1 MSHKATDGRD
11 PVKLNEGKATDQ
23 DDDTRASEDNDLC
36 IKRLWGLGKTDGVLK
51 YFVKVPFL
59 W

>member
-36 IKRLWGLGKTDGVLK
+36 IKRL
-51 YFVKVPFL
+51 
-59 W
+59 